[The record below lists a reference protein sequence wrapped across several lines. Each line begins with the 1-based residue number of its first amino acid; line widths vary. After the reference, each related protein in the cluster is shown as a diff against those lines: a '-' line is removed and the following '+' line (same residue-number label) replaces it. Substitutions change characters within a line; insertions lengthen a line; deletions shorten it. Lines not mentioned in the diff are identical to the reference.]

1 MGGGIVIQLQRT
13 IEVRT
18 FDVEGTV
25 AVSRDRPEFLAVA
38 RLAADLG
45 RPIEGSDVSRELL
58 GKLPAQTGWRVI
70 DRCLAL
76 GLLERRESRGSA
88 RLSESGATALQHG
101 SVLVPEEG
109 LWRFYRVNDP
119 LLWPSLVAVDRIESE
134 PAKDERKEIYGR
146 QREGKARLDRGD
158 CVPEILV
165 EARNTICTSIQ
176 SSQLFEVLELGGSG
190 LEGPGFELGLWLRW
204 EHGGDPVVSLSG
216 ELPPANRRGRPRRV
230 DTVVRKPER
239 LDRMEYGELWTALV
253 ASATDTSEEE
263 LGDWM
268 FRTGA
273 PVLPT
278 SMDKWP
284 NKERRLFQTDL
295 AIPQTHL
302 GALGSFDSTKLEAV
316 PLVPRTDHDAQVWAE
331 WLQWDQ
337 LEEYATPAMLRESDA
352 AILRRFPMHKPRLPS
367 PEELFRKALHDPL
380 DERARFL
387 LAPADLGLWR

>member
-1 MGGGIVIQLQRT
+1 MIQLQRT

-45 RPIEGSDVSRELL
+45 RPIGGTDVSRELL
-58 GKLPAQTGWRVI
+58 GRLPAQTGWLVI
-70 DRCLAL
+70 ERCVAL
-76 GLLERRESRGSA
+76 GLLERRESRGPA

-119 LLWPSLVAVDRIESE
+119 LLSPSLVAVDRIESE
-134 PAKDERKEIYGR
+134 PAKEERKEIYGR

-158 CVPEILV
+158 RVPEILV
-165 EARNTICTSIQ
+165 EAQNTVCTSIQ
-176 SSQLFEVLELGGSG
+176 NSQLFEVLELGGSG
-190 LEGPGFELGLWLRW
+190 LEGPGFELHLQLRW
-204 EHGGDPVVSLSG
+204 ERGGDPTVSLSG
-216 ELPPANRRGRPRRV
+216 GLPQADRKGRPRRV
-230 DTVVRKPER
+230 DTVVRTPDP
-239 LDRMEYGELWTALV
+239 LDRMEYGQLWTALV
-253 ASATDTSEEE
+253 ASATDVSEAE
-263 LGDWM
+263 LGEWV

-278 SMDKWP
+278 SMDRWP
-284 NKERRLFQTDL
+284 DSERRLFQTDL
-295 AIPQTHL
+295 AIPPASL
-302 GALGSFDSTKLEAV
+302 GELGHFESTKLDAV

-337 LEEYATPAMLRESDA
+337 LKEYSTPTMLRESDA
-352 AILRRFPMHKPRLPS
+352 AILRRFPMHEPRLPS
-367 PEELFRKALHDPL
+367 PEELLRRAVHDPF
-380 DERARFL
+380 DDRARFL